1 MSFCLLLFDYVPC
14 SPPEVTAKKGK
25 NMGQFHQHFW
35 HKSRAA
41 FVQIIFN
48 AFNANNIWQKCAKI
62 WCSEQ
67 MLKPK
72 TCSKI
77 SAEMLVKE
85 KSIFC
90 IIYFKLVSILTKTFC
105 AGKFNQRTQDIYHLI
120 SSSIKCVCP
129 NTNSIFA
136 RPSPVV
142 HEVLYFYDLFYR
154 AY

>member
-1 MSFCLLLFDYVPC
+1 MD
-14 SPPEVTAKKGK
+14 E
-25 NMGQFHQHFW
+25 FHQHFW
-35 HKSRAA
+35 HQSFSRAA
-41 FVQIIFN
+41 FVQIYFN
-48 AFNANNIWQKCAKI
+48 AFNANTIWQKYAKK
-62 WCSEQ
+62 WRSEQ

-77 SAEMLVKE
+77 SAEMLVKL

-90 IIYFKLVSILTKTFC
+90 AIYFKLVSILTKTFY

-120 SSSIKCVCP
+120 TSSIKCVCP

-142 HEVLYFYDLFYR
+142 YELFYFYDLFYR